1 MGKNRNFTLIELLV
15 NTTCKIYNLSPDAV
29 LSKREAAR
37 CRCRVTGC
45 ASSLRSSY
53 LSRRGALLPRPL
65 VPALRKRE
73 GFGGEKAATCVAS
86 LPVPNLS
93 NIFLTSCKLSRLRQC
108 SASGKSEQKRE
119 VVFPQKSGK
128 TTSRY
133 CESSS
138 SAERPLLRLSTV
150 PYPAPASCRTQGA
163 REAADTPPASG
174 HVRPF
179 TLIELLVVIAII
191 AILAAMLLP
200 ALNRAR
206 ETAKTSSCR
215 NNLKQ
220 MGTFILLYADSH
232 DGRLIRYM
240 PNGGLWTK
248 TNRGEL
254 FLAGTIDKAMA
265 AKLLKCPSDPEP
277 FANADDT
284 SMVKSS
290 YGLNALIGGKRQSFT
305 AHPSRICVLAD
316 TAAGNPDDG
325 TPIRMD
331 PNVAKQRNHLL
342 YGALRH
348 ANLVNVLFLDW
359 HVASKS
365 NVAELAAASA
375 GVKLFWGL
383 E

>member
-1 MGKNRNFTLIELLV
+1 MNIQPATSIEPSATQNPRDHEQLL
-15 NTTCKIYNLSPDAV
+15 
-29 LSKREAAR
+29 
-37 CRCRVTGC
+37 
-45 ASSLRSSY
+45 SLRFSIPAS
-53 LSRRGALLPRPL
+53 APRE
-65 VPALRKRE
+65 RE
-73 GFGGEKAATCVAS
+73 GFGGEKAAACAAS
-86 LPVPNLS
+86 LPVPGNL
-93 NIFLTSCKLSRLRQC
+93 NIFLILRKLSRLGQC
-108 SASGKSEQKRE
+108 SASGKSEQKRDSAL
-119 VVFPQKSGK
+119 PQKSGK
-128 TTSRY
+128 TASRY
-133 CESSS
+133 CGSSFP
-138 SAERPLLRLSTV
+138 AGRPRLRLSTV
-150 PYPAPASCRTQGA
+150 PAPAPCRTQGA
-163 REAADTPPASG
+163 RGAADTPPASG

-277 FANADDT
+277 FANAGDT

-348 ANLVNVLFLDW
+348 ANSVNVLFLDW

>member
-1 MGKNRNFTLIELLV
+1 MGKNRN
-15 NTTCKIYNLSPDAV
+15 
-29 LSKREAAR
+29 
-37 CRCRVTGC
+37 
-45 ASSLRSSY
+45 
-53 LSRRGALLPRPL
+53 
-65 VPALRKRE
+65 
-73 GFGGEKAATCVAS
+73 
-86 LPVPNLS
+86 
-93 NIFLTSCKLSRLRQC
+93 
-108 SASGKSEQKRE
+108 
-119 VVFPQKSGK
+119 
-128 TTSRY
+128 
-133 CESSS
+133 
-138 SAERPLLRLSTV
+138 
-150 PYPAPASCRTQGA
+150 
-163 REAADTPPASG
+163 
-174 HVRPF
+174 F

-277 FANADDT
+277 FANAGDT

-305 AHPSRICVLAD
+305 AHPSRTCVLAD

-348 ANLVNVLFLDW
+348 ANSVNVLFLDW